1 MHLTCKPQLI
11 HVRENEGSW
20 PFAIHALSFGLDRPS
35 RASSSWKQGGYLLIL
50 SFYKKSCHDVVVST
64 KYGPST
70 SSISVTG
77 NLLEMQILGP
87 YPRPGLPWWLS
98 GEESV
103 CLCRRCR
110 FHLWVGKSMWRR
122 KRQPTPV
129 FLLGKSYGQKS
140 LAGYSPWGCRVKHH
154 LVTKQQPQTCCWV
167 KV

>member
-98 GEESV
+98 GEETVS
-103 CLCRRCR
+103 LCRRCR
-110 FHLWVGKSMWRR
+110 CHLWVGKSMWRR
-122 KRQPTPV
+122 KRQPTP
-129 FLLGKSYGQKS
+129 SI
-140 LAGYSPWGCRVKHH
+140 LAWKILWTEEPGGLQSMG
-154 LVTKQQPQTCCWV
+154 LQSQTPLSD
-167 KV
+167 